1 MSDTE
6 TEDSGAV
13 TRRGFLRGAT
23 AGATATV
30 AAGTAVGQETGSEGN
45 ASGNASGNQTGG
57 GGGGGT
63 EQVVVGPGGDFVF
76 EPEELTIA
84 PGTAVEFTW
93 ESDGHNVAPEEGD
106 WGHLPIEDTGFS
118 FTTPPFEETGSFP
131 YVCEPHASA
140 GMKGTIEV
148 AEGGGGD
155 GEGGGSSGPSLPDS
169 AKTLGIA
176 ATTALASTLGLAYF
190 FMKYGG
196 EYGMNTEET

>member
-1 MSDTE
+1 
-6 TEDSGAV
+6 
-13 TRRGFLRGAT
+13 
-23 AGATATV
+23 
-30 AAGTAVGQETGSEGN
+30 
-45 ASGNASGNQTGG
+45 
-57 GGGGGT
+57 
-63 EQVVVGPGGDFVF
+63 VVGPGGDFVF

-148 AEGGGGD
+148 AEGGGGG

-196 EYGMNTEET
+196 DYGMDTGE

>member
-76 EPEELTIA
+76 EPAELTIA

-148 AEGGGGD
+148 AEGGGGG

-190 FMKYGG
+190 FMMSGGDYGRDTG
-196 EYGMNTEET
+196 E